1 MSVFLVLVSQKSKKK
16 KVSNGTSIL
25 DQAMNMNSNNTNDLI
40 LEPGQEAPT
49 QSTNTNNS
57 STSFGDD
64 IMSRFTETFTKRS
77 TQFTSIS
84 TSASSSTYRKGINV
98 DDYFGNKNNIK
109 ENNAIS
115 HQERIK
121 LNQKKA
127 LEKLKKNGGI
137 GNIGREIKKPINK
150 QKKIKRRAI
159 TSSYNNNPSSF
170 DDQPLKQTPMQ
181 PKPKPINNGLN
192 DDMDDL
198 NANGD
203 IDMIDSSNNT
213 TNDPSTN
220 STSMNDSG
228 LNSALGDSLASFGED
243 QEADATALRIQQFEQ
258 AKKAALDQTA
268 AYDEE
273 EHLENCNV
281 YVGGLHPEVDQA
293 MLRKFF
299 QHCGDIRQIRLDWR
313 KKGFGFIHYST
324 HEQAREAIEDMDGRI
339 IMGQPI
345 KCRWA
350 KNKNKEKE
358 RELRLREEQEKEL
371 AKQNGILVPDDPNE
385 ELNKDVEV
393 VTDVIDSINTNH
405 NLYHSR
411 PGGGN
416 NNKNNMSNKNEG
428 STTSIGFL
436 SRGMGSGRK
445 SNKSMGGP
453 PPLTKMK
460 DDNKKDDGIE
470 DNNDEVEY
478 W

>member
-1 MSVFLVLVSQKSKKK
+1 
-16 KVSNGTSIL
+16 
-25 DQAMNMNSNNTNDLI
+25 MNMSTNNTNDLI

-49 QSTNTNNS
+49 QSINTNNDS
-57 STSFGDD
+57 SSFGDD

-84 TSASSSTYRKGINV
+84 TSSSSSTYRKGIDV

-109 ENNAIS
+109 ENSAKT
-115 HQERIK
+115 HQERIE

-127 LEKLKKNGGI
+127 LERLKRSGDI
-137 GNIGREIKKPINK
+137 GNIGREIKKPVAK
-150 QKKIKRRAI
+150 QKKIKRRAVP
-159 TSSYNNNPSSF
+159 TTAYNNNNGGLYHDKP
-170 DDQPLKQTPMQ
+170 KQTPMA
-181 PKPKPINNGLN
+181 PKVAKPINNGLN

-198 NANGD
+198 NGNDD
-203 IDMIDSSNNT
+203 IDMIDSSNT
-213 TNDPSTN
+213 ATNDPSTTN
-220 STSMNDSG
+220 TSSINDSG
-228 LNSALGDSLASFGED
+228 LNSSLGDSLASFGED

-281 YVGGLHPEVDQA
+281 YVGGLHPEVDQK
-293 MLRKFF
+293 MLRNFF

-405 NLYHSR
+405 PQNTLYHRR
-411 PGGGN
+411 PGVGN
-416 NNKNNMSNKNEG
+416 NKNNNMSNKNNEG

-436 SRGMGSGRK
+436 SRAMGSGRK

-453 PPLTKMK
+453 PPLTKIK
-460 DDNKKDDGIE
+460 EDNKKDDGIE